1 MSAPAAAAA
10 DRIAAAVGAAP
21 GIAAAAPATWRPA
34 PNGNNGGN
42 RVVLT
47 GWECV
52 LHQVIVASKIAI
64 TGLLPPILRSIAES
78 CDHWFKHS
86 TTCSSLAQ
94 SHVILDHS

>member
-1 MSAPAAAAA
+1 MSAPAAAAV

-21 GIAAAAPATWRPA
+21 GIAAAAPAMWRPA

-64 TGLLPPILRSIAES
+64 AGLLPPILRSIAERPVQRPLFS
-78 CDHWFKHS
+78 REGS
-86 TTCSSLAQ
+86 QITCG
-94 SHVILDHS
+94 